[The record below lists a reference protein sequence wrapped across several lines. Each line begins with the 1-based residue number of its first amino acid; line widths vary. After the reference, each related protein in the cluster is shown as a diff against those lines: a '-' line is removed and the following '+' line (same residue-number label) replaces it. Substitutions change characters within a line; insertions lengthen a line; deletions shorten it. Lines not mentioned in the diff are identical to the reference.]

1 MESQNTHAPVP
12 IMTKNVL
19 YTYDEE
25 SMTYNPIP
33 NELRQQGSVVESNNT
48 QNKDIVKKLLQVAA
62 VVLLI
67 VLVAVVSAVLVALA

>member
-1 MESQNTHAPVP
+1 MESQNTHVPAP

-25 SMTYNPIP
+25 TMTFNPIP

-48 QNKDIVKKLLQVAA
+48 QNKDISKKILQVAA
-62 VVLLI
+62 VILLI
-67 VLVAVVSAVLVALA
+67 VLVSVLSAVLVALA